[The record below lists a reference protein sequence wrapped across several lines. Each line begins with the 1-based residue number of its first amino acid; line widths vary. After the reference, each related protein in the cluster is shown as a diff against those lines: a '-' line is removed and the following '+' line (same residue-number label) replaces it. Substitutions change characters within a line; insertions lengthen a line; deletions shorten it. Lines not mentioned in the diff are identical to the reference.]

1 MLNEYIEGT
10 PKPQPRVKA
19 VNRGKHAGVY
29 TPKTADAWRETLTR
43 GLARHVDKR
52 LEGAL
57 AVKLS
62 FHLKRPKS
70 HYRTGRFSHIL
81 RDDATKYHTSKPDV
95 DNLAKLVLD
104 VLSKIRYYKDD
115 SQVVLLYV
123 TKAYA
128 DDIHPEGVKIETE
141 VIS

>member
-1 MLNEYIEGT
+1 M
-10 PKPQPRVKA
+10 
-19 VNRGKHAGVY
+19 
-29 TPKTADAWRETLTR
+29 
-43 GLARHVDKR
+43 R
-52 LEGAL
+52 L
-57 AVKLS
+57 
-62 FHLKRPKS
+62 
-70 HYRTGRFSHIL
+70 
-81 RDDATKYHTSKPDV
+81 TKYHTSKPDV